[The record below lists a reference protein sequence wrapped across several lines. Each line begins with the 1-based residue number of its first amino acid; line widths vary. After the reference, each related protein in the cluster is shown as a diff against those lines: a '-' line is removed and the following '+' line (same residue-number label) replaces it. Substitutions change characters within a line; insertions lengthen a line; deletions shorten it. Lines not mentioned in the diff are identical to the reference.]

1 MTSSPDLIH
10 ELRASRPSAPTEL
23 RTRIRALATEPERTV
38 RARWAGWRFPVRR
51 GLLVAV
57 PAAVA
62 LALASAGVLGLARS
76 DSPQAVSRDA
86 AQKATLEAATPPAGV
101 NGAADSSALGA
112 ADATTADHARTPGPT
127 AGNRAQ
133 KVSATLTVEV
143 KDSDAVSRAAQ
154 SALDLTRTL
163 GGFVV
168 SSSVATGDEG
178 SASIT
183 VRVPVDKVQDAIA
196 GLSGLGRIV
205 SQNVTIEDRQ
215 ESIDSFVRRSR
226 SVRSQIALVT
236 ARLESET
243 LDAETRALLEARL
256 KNLKIDLLG
265 ARRSLGTL
273 RAEARMST
281 IQLTVVTPEAL
292 GAVAPPSRIDRT
304 IDEALNVLAWEGVVA
319 LGMLIVLAPFALVAG
334 VVWVGRR
341 LYRRHEEER
350 LLAA

>member
-10 ELRASRPSAPTEL
+10 ELRASRPSAPAEL
-23 RTRIRALATEPERTV
+23 RTRIRAISAEPGRTA
-38 RARWAGWRFPVRR
+38 RASWTGWRFPVRR
-51 GLLVAV
+51 GMLVAV
-57 PAAVA
+57 PAAAA

-76 DSPQAVSRDA
+76 DSPQAVRQDA
-86 AQKATLEAATPPAGV
+86 EKSTLEAAAPNGVRDAGV
-101 NGAADSSALGA
+101 NGATDPSRPSA
-112 ADATTADHARTPGPT
+112 ADATTAD
-127 AGNRAQ
+127 RAQ

-215 ESIDSFVRRSR
+215 ESIDAFVRQSR
-226 SVRSQIALVT
+226 SIRAQIALVT
-236 ARLESET
+236 ARLESGT
-243 LDAETRALLEARL
+243 LDTETQARLEARL
-256 KNLKIDLLG
+256 ENLKTDLLV

-281 IQLTVVTPEAL
+281 IQLTVVTPGAF

-304 IDEALNVLAWEGVVA
+304 VDEALNVLAWEGVVA
-319 LGMLIVLAPFALVAG
+319 LGILIVVAPFALVAG
-334 VVWVGRR
+334 AVWFGRR
-341 LYRRHEEER
+341 LYRRREEER

>member
-1 MTSSPDLIH
+1 M
-10 ELRASRPSAPTEL
+10 
-23 RTRIRALATEPERTV
+23 
-38 RARWAGWRFPVRR
+38 
-51 GLLVAV
+51 LVAV
-57 PAAVA
+57 PAAAA

-76 DSPQAVSRDA
+76 DSPEAVGRYTAEKSTLMQAAPETQGS
-86 AQKATLEAATPPAGV
+86 
-101 NGAADSSALGA
+101 AAD
-112 ADATTADHARTPGPT
+112 TTRARTPGPT
-127 AGNRAQ
+127 ADNRAQ

-168 SSSVATGDEG
+168 SSSVATGDDA
-178 SASIT
+178 SASII
-183 VRVPVDKVQDAIA
+183 VRVPVGKVQDAIA

-215 ESIDSFVRRSR
+215 ESIDAFVRQSR
-226 SVRSQIALVT
+226 SIRSQIALVT

-243 LDAETRALLEARL
+243 LDAETRARLEARL
-256 KNLKIDLLG
+256 KNLKTDLLV

-273 RAEARMST
+273 RDEARMST
-281 IQLTVVTPEAL
+281 IQLTVVTPGAL

-319 LGMLIVLAPFALVAG
+319 LGILIVLAPFALVVGA
-334 VVWVGRR
+334 VWLGHR

-350 LLAA
+350 LLAT